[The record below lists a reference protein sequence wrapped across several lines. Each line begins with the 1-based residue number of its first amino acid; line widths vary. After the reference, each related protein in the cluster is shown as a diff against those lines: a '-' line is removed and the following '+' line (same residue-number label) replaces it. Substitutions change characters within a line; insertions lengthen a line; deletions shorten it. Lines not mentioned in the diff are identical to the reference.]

1 MNRIKLGRSKVRVD
15 ELLQDAFHN
24 IAQRARARNIR
35 VVLKLPAIMT
45 PVFAE
50 KELLRIALD
59 NLLENALRFTAQ
71 DGNIEAE
78 ADETDHEIL
87 VSVRDDGI
95 PIEAA
100 DRPHVFDR
108 FMRTN
113 AAGRRRP
120 DGLGLGLYLANEI
133 VVLHA
138 GRIVLSSAPA
148 SGNVFTMHL
157 NKPALAIV
165 APSIRARSPVST
177 TDARLDRQI
186 ARAGISMV
194 GELEQVFGRAR
205 F

>member
-1 MNRIKLGRSKVRVD
+1 MNRIRLGRSKVRVD

-24 IAQRARARNIR
+24 ITRRAQARDIR
-35 VVLKLPAIMT
+35 VALRVPATMT

-59 NLLENALRFTAQ
+59 NLLENALRFTEQ
-71 DGNIEAE
+71 GGNIEAE
-78 ADETDHEIL
+78 AEETEHEIL
-87 VSVRDDGI
+87 VSIRDDGV

-108 FMRTN
+108 FIRTN
-113 AAGRRRP
+113 AASRRRP

-133 VVLHA
+133 VVLHS

-157 NKPALAIV
+157 NKPALAVV
-165 APSIRARSPVST
+165 APNMWARSAVST
-177 TDARLDRQI
+177 IDARSDRQT
-186 ARAGISMV
+186 ARVGMSMF
-194 GELEQVFGRAR
+194 GELGNVFGRAR
-205 F
+205 S

>member
-1 MNRIKLGRSKVRVD
+1 MNRIKLGRTKVRVD

-24 IAQRARARNIR
+24 IARRAQARDIR
-35 VVLKLPAIMT
+35 IVLRVPAVMT

-59 NLLENALRFTAQ
+59 NLLENALRFTPQ

-78 ADETDHEIL
+78 AEETDQEIL
-87 VSVRDDGI
+87 VSVRDDGV

-100 DRPHVFDR
+100 DHPHVFDR
-108 FMRTN
+108 FMRPS

-133 VVLHA
+133 VALHA

-148 SGNVFTMHL
+148 SGNTFTIHL

-165 APSIRARSPVST
+165 APSSRARLAVST
-177 TDARLDRQI
+177 TVARIDRHI
-186 ARAGISMV
+186 ARVGMSMI
-194 GELEQVFGRAR
+194 GELGQVFGRVR